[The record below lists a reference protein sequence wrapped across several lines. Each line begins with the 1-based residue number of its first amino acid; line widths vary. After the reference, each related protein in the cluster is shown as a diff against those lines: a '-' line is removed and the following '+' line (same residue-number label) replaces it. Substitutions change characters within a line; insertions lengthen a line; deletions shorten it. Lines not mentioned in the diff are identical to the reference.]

1 MITAIYPGT
10 FDPITHGHSDIVTR
24 ASKIFDK
31 VLFAVANSTSKQTL
45 FDLEERI
52 SLAKGVLS
60 SLQNVEVISFD
71 GLITDLAREQN
82 AGAIIRGIRAVSDF
96 DYEFQMA
103 GMNRE
108 LLPETETIF
117 LSPAANL
124 SFITSSLVREISA
137 YGGDVGSFVH
147 ESVVKALKEKHS

>member
-52 SLAKGVLS
+52 SLAKGVLN

-82 AGAIIRGIRAVSDF
+82 ARAIIRGIRAVSDF

-137 YGGDVGSFVH
+137 YGGDVSTFVH

>member
-1 MITAIYPGT
+1 MITAVYPGT

-137 YGGDVGSFVH
+137 YGGDVSTFVH